1 MQVITPQSLVENT
14 LELCSLPDIYFQIRE
29 MISDPRF
36 SMEDM
41 GQVISK
47 DPALSLRLLK
57 VVNSSFYGFSA
68 RIDTVSRAISIVG
81 INDLQNL
88 ILATAVVDS
97 FSNIP
102 SDLVDMTAF
111 WMRSIS
117 CGVIARLLAKK
128 SAILHSE
135 RLFLT
140 GLLHDI
146 GSLVLYA
153 KLPSQS
159 LEVLLT
165 AANNRYLVADIE
177 QEIIGFTHADIG
189 SELIKAWGLPD
200 SLAEA
205 IRYYLNP
212 EMALTYK
219 LDTHLL
225 FLATRLSD
233 SAEQNKSVADILAEV
248 PEETLIITRLNEQL
262 ITEVMQ
268 CANTEFSQ
276 TFELMAPGKR
286 FH

>member
-225 FLATRLSD
+225 FLAARLSD